1 MFKRPSASDDRSFY
15 GFIAVFFGTF
25 LIAAFSISEGR
36 YITERSSES
45 ANRQELVQEE
55 VKHLRSA
62 QHTGDEADQ
71 YADNLLVHF
80 NSGGICDTYSS
91 MIRRFA
97 DSASPV
103 NIRITKM
110 VKVMGKAHQ
119 HNCVRY

>member
-15 GFIAVFFGTF
+15 GFIVVFFGTF
-25 LIAAFSISEGR
+25 LIAAFSISEGI

-45 ANRQELVQEE
+45 ANHQEQVQEE

-80 NSGGICDTYSS
+80 RSGGICDTYSS

-119 HNCVRY
+119 HSCVRY